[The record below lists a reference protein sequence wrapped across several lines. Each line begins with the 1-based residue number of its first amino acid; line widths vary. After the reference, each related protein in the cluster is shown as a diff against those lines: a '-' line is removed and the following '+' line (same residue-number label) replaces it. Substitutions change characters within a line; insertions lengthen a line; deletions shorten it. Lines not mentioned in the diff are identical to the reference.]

1 MWLVT
6 QKLFIKKSLMAISS
20 SQSYCNQLSH
30 TCHSLPKLH
39 CLSAAMLPRPP
50 FRPFTRLCEDGHTKL
65 NVSSMQSL
73 QILAFNVEFAQKS
86 SQMNPRE
93 TRKVNC
99 VISGLLLKKHTFN
112 FSNNSQFFRTLCKSL
127 SGWDLKKSVVIEN
140 LSQFQLF
147 CFLNVFSAAVTWS
160 FTAAVRTACLQK
172 SSFDKKTKDKTHAG
186 NITSFIF
193 ICVC

>member
-65 NVSSMQSL
+65 NVSSMPSL

-99 VISGLLLKKHTFN
+99 VISGLLLKKNTLSIFQIIPSFLGHYANLYLAETWKN
-112 FSNNSQFFRTLCKSL
+112 QLWLKICYNSNC
-127 SGWDLKKSVVIEN
+127 SV
-140 LSQFQLF
+140 F
-147 CFLNVFSAAVTWS
+147 
-160 FTAAVRTACLQK
+160 
-172 SSFDKKTKDKTHAG
+172 
-186 NITSFIF
+186 
-193 ICVC
+193 